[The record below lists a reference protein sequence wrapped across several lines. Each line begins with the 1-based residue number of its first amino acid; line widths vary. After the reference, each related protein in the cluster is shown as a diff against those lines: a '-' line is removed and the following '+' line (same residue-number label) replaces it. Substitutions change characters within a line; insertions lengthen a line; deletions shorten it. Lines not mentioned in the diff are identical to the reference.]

1 MDEIDARYVRTAHGH
16 LAYQLTGRGD
26 HAILFISGTV
36 THVEIRWE
44 IPHLV
49 RIHRRLMTFA
59 RVLTYDPLGIGA
71 SDPLPDPPPGL
82 GEVADDVMTLLDAVG
97 IDRCSIVATVHGVP
111 AAIVMADRYP
121 DRVEKLVLVGGYARL
136 FAAPDYP
143 IGIDPAVLDAFF
155 EATVATWGDGTATP
169 AIYGID
175 PDPTYLPRYA
185 RLERAAVSPGA
196 LERVLRWITASDVR
210 AEAARL
216 TTPTLLYG
224 VASRLVPGEVV
235 RALADLLPDGR
246 LIELDHDPLMTG
258 EGLDEMMGEIAEFV
272 TGSRAASHADR
283 RLAAVLFTDV
293 VGSTQR
299 VSSVGDVQWRDELES
314 FRITVRR
321 EINRHGG
328 REVNTRGDDFLVE
341 FDRASSA
348 VECAVGLSHALPPD
362 RLQVRSGVHVG
373 EVEVDGDDLTGV
385 AVHVGARVAALAGP
399 GEILVT
405 TAVRQAVT
413 GMNWTFVDRGVHELK
428 GVPDEWHLFAV
439 DGVSSLGSG
448 P

>member
-1 MDEIDARYVRTAHGH
+1 MNEVETHYVRTPRGH
-16 LAYQLTGRGD
+16 LAYQVTGSGD

-49 RIHRRLMTFA
+49 RMYRRLMTFA

-71 SDPLPDPPPGL
+71 SDPLPDPPPSL
-82 GEVADDVMTLLDAVG
+82 DEVAEDAIAVLDAVG
-97 IDRCSIVATVHGVP
+97 IDRFSIVATLHGV
-111 AAIVMADRYP
+111 AASLVIADRYP
-121 DRVEKLVLVGGYARL
+121 DRVEKLVFVGGYARL

-143 IGIDPAVLDAFF
+143 IGIDPAVLDGFF
-155 EATVATWGDGTATP
+155 DITIGTWGDGTATP
-169 AIYGID
+169 AIYGIE
-175 PDPTYLPRYA
+175 PDPTYVSRFA
-185 RLERAAVSPGA
+185 RLERAAVAPGA
-196 LERVLRWITASDVR
+196 LERVLRWITASDAR
-210 AEAARL
+210 AEAARI

-224 VASRLVPGEVV
+224 IGSRLVPADVV
-235 RALADLLPDGR
+235 RALADLLQDVR
-246 LIELDHDPLMTG
+246 FVELDHDPMMTG
-258 EGLDEMMGEIAEFV
+258 EGLDEMMGEIAEFI
-272 TGSRAASHADR
+272 TGSRVASHADR
-283 RLAAVLFTDV
+283 KLAAVLFTDV

-299 VSSVGDVQWRDELES
+299 ASSVGDVQWRDELEA

-321 EINRHGG
+321 EIDRHAG
-328 REVNTRGDDFLVE
+328 REINTRGDDFLVA

-348 VECAVGLSHALPPD
+348 IECAEAFSRALPHE

-373 EVEVDGDDLTGV
+373 EVEADGDDLTGI

-405 TAVRQAVT
+405 TAVHEALA
-413 GMNWTFVDRGVHELK
+413 GMSWTFADRGTHELR
-428 GVPDEWHLFAV
+428 GVPGEWRLFAV
-439 DGVSSLGSG
+439 EDTASLGSR